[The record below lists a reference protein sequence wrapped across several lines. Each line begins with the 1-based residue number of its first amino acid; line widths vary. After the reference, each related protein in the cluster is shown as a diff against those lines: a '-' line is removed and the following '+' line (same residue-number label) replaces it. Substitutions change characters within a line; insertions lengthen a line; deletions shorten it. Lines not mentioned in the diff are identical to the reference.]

1 MKRRNWQDLCKK
13 NMKTIQLLLM
23 QVLAAVT
30 AFVINI
36 LSAAVMD
43 PEGRGYLALLI
54 QITYVLTVLA
64 LMGVERPFA
73 AARSVSFFP
82 SLYELHRLVSPSY
95 VLLVLMGSASV
106 FLYLYNS
113 DSLAISC
120 ALVLFFLAGNIAS
133 RMVRTGYI
141 VSGSIK
147 PFMYVSVLTQIVL
160 FALAVVLYALRVKD
174 PEIWFLAYG
183 CSGLV
188 AACSVIFAVLRRRNV
203 GHRRAEERAIRR
215 HGFRLMPASFG
226 NTAMLRSDRLLLP
239 FLASN
244 TQLGI
249 YVVVA
254 TTMELASWPV
264 QNWVDASLNRWRHD
278 HGGGEATPTRAVV
291 TAVAITSLLATAM
304 GILSYVL
311 VEYFLS
317 DLYAQSVQLIVPL
330 GLATIVYS
338 VTRVQQGL
346 LIAKGLTHSVS
357 IAEVVGMLVSVG
369 AYLVLIPP
377 LGAMG
382 AALASILGYSLCLVA
397 CALLLSRS
405 HLGRR
410 AIGVHRIDV
419 EG

>member
-1 MKRRNWQDLCKK
+1 MKRPNWQDLCKQ

-82 SLYELHRLVSPSY
+82 SLYELHRLISPSY
-95 VLLVLMGSASV
+95 VLLVLMALTSV
-106 FLYLYNS
+106 FLYFYS
-113 DSLAISC
+113 SGALALSC
-120 ALVLFFLAGNIAS
+120 ALVLFFLAGNMAS
-133 RMVRTGYI
+133 RLVRTGYI

-147 PFMYVSVLTQIVL
+147 PFMYISVLTQIVL
-160 FALAVVLYALRVKD
+160 FALAVLLYSLRTEN
-174 PEIWFLAYG
+174 PEVWFLAYG

-188 AACSVIFAVLRRRNV
+188 AAASVIFAVVRRRNV
-203 GHRRAEERAIRR
+203 GHRRSEERAIRR
-215 HGFRLMPASFG
+215 HGFRLLPASFG

-264 QNWVDASLNRWRHD
+264 QNWVDASLNRWRHAY
-278 HGGGEATPTRAVV
+278 GGGEATPMRVVV

-317 DLYAQSVQLIVPL
+317 DLYADSVQLIIPL
-330 GLATIVYS
+330 GLATIIYS

-346 LIAKGLTHSVS
+346 LIAKGRTHSVS

-377 LGAMG
+377 LGAIG
-382 AALASILGYSLCLVA
+382 AALGSILGYSLCLAA
-397 CALLLSRS
+397 CVLLLSRS
-405 HLGRR
+405 RQGRR
-410 AIGVHRIDV
+410 TLGAERIDIDS
-419 EG
+419 